1 MQIFK
6 NACASLIATLTFP
19 FVSYAQDWSNPVDP
33 WSGQAFNNPNSYLG
47 RGFSFGGGWGGG
59 SYPGGVLGYGQT
71 RPGRIGSF
79 TDILVIAQRLLGYFQ
94 VIVFMTALFYLV
106 WAGFLY
112 ARGNAKEAPGM
123 ILNAVIG
130 ILVALLAFT
139 VIPLLCWLTQA
150 GGQACGL

>member
-1 MQIFK
+1 MKIFK
-6 NACASLIATLTFP
+6 SAYASFIATLAIP
-19 FVSYAQDWSNPVDP
+19 FATHAQDWGGGWTN
-33 WSGQAFNNPNSYLG
+33 QAFGNQNSYLG
-47 RGFSFGGGWGGG
+47 GGFSFGGGFNQGGG
-59 SYPGGVLGYGQT
+59 LGYGQT
-71 RPGRIGSF
+71 RPARIGSF
-79 TDILVIAQRLLGYFQ
+79 NDILTIAQRLLGYFQ
-94 VIVFMTALFYLV
+94 VIVFMTALFYLI
-106 WAGFLY
+106 WAGWLY